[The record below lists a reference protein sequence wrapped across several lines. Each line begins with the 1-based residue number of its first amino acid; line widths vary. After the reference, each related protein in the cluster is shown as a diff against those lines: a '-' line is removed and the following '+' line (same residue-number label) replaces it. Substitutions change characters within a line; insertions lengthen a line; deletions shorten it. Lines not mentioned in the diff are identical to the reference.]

1 MQQIQI
7 TALDWVILL
16 LYFFSMAGIGIYVA
30 RKVRSTEHY
39 FLGNRGF
46 NKWLMMGQS
55 FGVGTHAEMPVS
67 LAGAVYNIGFSAIW
81 FQWKNLFITPFYW
94 IMAPIFRRFRRTTMA
109 EVFQDRYGV
118 WMGGIYSVFAVLYFT
133 INMGAMLKGAGKV
146 ISQATGGEVAVNE
159 IVIGMTV
166 VFIVYSFFGGLVSS
180 AWTDFFQG
188 FLIIALSFMLIPLGW
203 GVVGGMTGMKASL
216 EPYKFSLAAPQGIT
230 VWFILMLTVNGLIGI
245 MVQPH
250 QLAAVGTGKNEKA
263 CRDGMAYGNFI
274 KRFCTIGWAFVGLI
288 AAAMVAQNVVPG
300 AVLRDPEDAFGFA
313 CHHLLFPGALGLLI
327 ASVLAANMST
337 CSAFMVDS
345 GALFTQGFYRR
356 YLAPGRE
363 DRHYLWVGRFSGF
376 GITMLGVLYALFL
389 IEKVLY
395 TFLLSETMATYMG
408 ISLMGG
414 LVWRRANRW
423 GAMASV
429 ITAFAVNFTLYHL
442 RGLRLDYWDPNV
454 FLYSLLAGIG
464 TLVAVSLLTTP
475 EPGEKIRDFFVRM
488 DVSTDHSQQLV
499 ENNPSHGKE
508 HELAAISDAE
518 HKALAR
524 KTVESGDHLLL
535 INLGHLLKSTRGVGF
550 LQAYRSDLIGL
561 IVSWGVVAL
570 LVGIAWALLQL

>member
-7 TALDWVILL
+7 TPLDWIILL

-30 RKVRSTEHY
+30 RKVRSTDHY

-46 NKWLMMGQS
+46 NKWLMIGQS

-67 LAGAVYNIGFSAIW
+67 LAGAVYSAGFSAIW

-94 IMAPIFRRFRRTTMA
+94 LMAPIFRRFRRTTMA

-118 WMGGIYSVFAVLYFT
+118 WMGAIYTVFAILYFT

-146 ISQATGGEVAVNE
+146 ISQATGGQIAVNE
-159 IVIGMTV
+159 IVVAMTV

-203 GVVGGMTGMKASL
+203 SVVGGMAGMKGSL
-216 EPYKFSLAAPQGIT
+216 EAYKFSLATPKAYGI
-230 VWFILMLTVNGLIGI
+230 WYILMLTINGLIGI

-250 QLAAVGTGKNEKA
+250 QLAAVGTGKDEKA
-263 CRDGMAYGNFI
+263 CREGMAYGNFT

-300 AVLRDPEDAFGFA
+300 ATLRDPEDAFGFA

-345 GALFTQGFYRR
+345 GALFTQGFYRK
-356 YLAPGRE
+356 YIAPGRQ

-376 GITMLGVLYALFL
+376 AITLLGILYALFL
-389 IEKVLY
+389 IQRVLY

-423 GAMASV
+423 GALASV
-429 ITAFAVNFTLYHL
+429 IVAFAVNFTLYHL
-442 RGLRLDYWDPNV
+442 RQRRLDDWDPNV
-454 FLYSLLAGIG
+454 FLYSLLAGIAA
-464 TLVAVSLLTTP
+464 LVVFSLATRP
-475 EPGEKIRDFFVRM
+475 EHGEKVRDFFVRLEI
-488 DVSTDHSQQLV
+488 STDHSSALL
-499 ENNPSHGKE
+499 ENGPLTGKT
-508 HELAAISDAE
+508 HELEGIGDAE
-518 HKALAR
+518 EASLAKKAAA
-524 KTVESGDHLLL
+524 SGSQLL
-535 INLGHLLKSTRGVGF
+535 IVNLFQPIKATYGF
-550 LQAYRSDLIGL
+550 GFFRAYRSDLVGLLIGFG
-561 IVSWGVVAL
+561 IVAV

>member
-1 MQQIQI
+1 
-7 TALDWVILL
+7 
-16 LYFFSMAGIGIYVA
+16 
-30 RKVRSTEHY
+30 
-39 FLGNRGF
+39 
-46 NKWLMMGQS
+46 
-55 FGVGTHAEMPVS
+55 
-67 LAGAVYNIGFSAIW
+67 
-81 FQWKNLFITPFYW
+81 
-94 IMAPIFRRFRRTTMA
+94 
-109 EVFQDRYGV
+109 
-118 WMGGIYSVFAVLYFT
+118 
-133 INMGAMLKGAGKV
+133 
-146 ISQATGGEVAVNE
+146 
-159 IVIGMTV
+159 
-166 VFIVYSFFGGLVSS
+166 
-180 AWTDFFQG
+180 
-188 FLIIALSFMLIPLGW
+188 
-203 GVVGGMTGMKASL
+203 MKASL

-524 KTVESGDHLLL
+524 KTVESGDQLLL
-535 INLGHLLKSTRGVGF
+535 INLGHLLKSTWGVGF

>member
-1 MQQIQI
+1 
-7 TALDWVILL
+7 
-16 LYFFSMAGIGIYVA
+16 
-30 RKVRSTEHY
+30 
-39 FLGNRGF
+39 
-46 NKWLMMGQS
+46 
-55 FGVGTHAEMPVS
+55 
-67 LAGAVYNIGFSAIW
+67 
-81 FQWKNLFITPFYW
+81 
-94 IMAPIFRRFRRTTMA
+94 MA

-429 ITAFAVNFTLYHL
+429 ITAFAVNFTLYHV